1 MRKKNYIILS
11 TLGNMGQDKIEIWY
25 GISTNKIDVTE
36 MAYAICLNAKGI
48 ITIPSTDTI
57 RDSCFSDPLPM
68 VRKNIFIKINGLTTS
83 YDQDTKIT
91 IDTINNNTLAVNDRP
106 IGISYGIRT
115 DSLDVTEKVFLHL
128 NNDGVVIIPM
138 HDHKRSS
145 YFSDP
150 LPMVEKS
157 IFITINGITTEYNQ
171 HKKITLDT
179 STNLVTI
186 NDIHNRVRNKK
197 TPEPVNQELSD
208 INKNTVLIVE
218 PRLLDHLADII
229 EAYYDLLK
237 DKWNYVFYCGKG
249 TKEVWAKILA
259 PYVELRELEVD
270 NFYRPS
276 EYSAFFKTSKL
287 WEGLYGDFILTVQD
301 DTWPTNTEPYTI
313 DYFIRLNKS
322 YIGGNMNFRW
332 NELARENISLKNYNL
347 NGGLSL
353 RKRNDMIRIIK
364 EFPDKHN
371 DAEDVFF
378 SLGCHK
384 LGLPMGDNEDSTA
397 FAIHYVYKKKFFGVH
412 KPSLSVKQ
420 ELNKYNKELLDKHPY
435 LFLLM

>member
-1 MRKKNYIILS
+1 MRKKKNIILS
-11 TLGNMGQDKIEIWY
+11 TLGNMEQDKIEISY
-25 GISTNKIDVTE
+25 GIKTKKIVVTE
-36 MAYAICLNAKGI
+36 KAFTLLNDNGI
-48 ITIPSTDTI
+48 ITIPRSDTI
-57 RDSCFSDPLPM
+57 RDSYFTDPVPM
-68 VRKNIFIKINGLTTS
+68 LKKNVFITINGLTTS

-91 IDTINNNTLAVNDRP
+91 IDTINNTFTVNDRSV
-106 IGISYGIRT
+106 GISYGIST
-115 DSLDVTEKVFLHL
+115 DSLDVTEKVFVHL
-128 NNDGVVIIPM
+128 NNDGIIIIPM
-138 HDHKRSS
+138 HDHKRTS

-150 LPMVEKS
+150 HPMVEKS
-157 IFITINGITTEYNQ
+157 IFITMNGITTEYNQ
-171 HKKITLDT
+171 HKKVTLDT
-179 STNLVTI
+179 KTNLITI
-186 NDIHNRVRNKK
+186 NDIHDRVRNKK
-197 TPEPVNQELSD
+197 TSEPIHQELGD
-208 INKNTVLIVE
+208 VNKNTVLIVE

-237 DKWNYVFYCGKG
+237 DKWNYVFYCGKV
-249 TKEVWAKILA
+249 TKELWTKILA

-270 NFYRPS
+270 NFNKPS

-287 WEGLYGDFILTVQD
+287 WEDLCGDFILTVQD

-353 RKRNDMIRIIK
+353 RKRLDMIRIIK

-397 FAIHYVYKKKFFGVH
+397 FAIHYVYKKKFFGIH

-435 LFLLM
+435 LFLLI